1 MLVVKGSIF
10 RNVSPKE
17 AEKLKEQG
25 YKEVKPPS
33 KPKSK
38 G

>member
-17 AEKLKEQG
+17 AEKLKQQG
-25 YKEVKPPS
+25 YKEVEKPV